1 MDFDGV
7 VFGLIDEFEPERGGW
22 SSCTQDCASFPSLET
37 ACTTADQQVR
47 TCAQHVCTAPAPPG
61 TTWHHTPRPNRAGV
75 RAGTPGPPGRRGLT
89 RLPLR
94 HMPATLPDLTLL
106 DTEGRQVKLR
116 DLAGDRALILAY
128 VRHFG

>member
-1 MDFDGV
+1 M
-7 VFGLIDEFEPERGGW
+7 
-22 SSCTQDCASFPSLET
+22 
-37 ACTTADQQVR
+37 
-47 TCAQHVCTAPAPPG
+47 CTAPAPPG
-61 TTWHHTPRPNRAGV
+61 TTWHQTPRPNRAGV

-94 HMPATLPDLTLL
+94 HMPAALPDLTLL

>member
-1 MDFDGV
+1 M
-7 VFGLIDEFEPERGGW
+7 
-22 SSCTQDCASFPSLET
+22 
-37 ACTTADQQVR
+37 
-47 TCAQHVCTAPAPPG
+47 CTAPAPPG
-61 TTWHHTPRPNRAGV
+61 TTWHQTPRPNRAG
-75 RAGTPGPPGRRGLT
+75 GLT

-94 HMPATLPDLTLL
+94 HMPAALPDLTLL